1 MAAESAARGPGWQGA
16 AWRCGVAGVGG
27 GRYSLLCG
35 SNAICY
41 EWIGLGEAKRYQFG
55 MLTRIEIDG
64 FKTFDGFGLDLQPL
78 TAIVGPNA
86 SGKSNL
92 FDALRF
98 LSLLAQHDI
107 RTAMQG
113 LRGEPEEL
121 FRQTQGGTSRC
132 ISFAVEVLL
141 SRNGVDAFGTSYET
155 PAQRLRYELKL
166 ALVQTSDGVPRGI
179 FVREEHC
186 KPIKRKDDRATNLG
200 TGKLSYTARLSPFI
214 QLNDSGDA
222 LQIRQDGP
230 KKHGNP
236 VKLSLKEA
244 SRTALSTI
252 TTADFPHLYALR
264 QTLASIRFL
273 EINPRAARSAND
285 RFEDHVLKPD
295 ASNLAAV
302 LAHLKAKTTSEHRP
316 DGVLS
321 DIAADLASLIPSVSQ
336 LRIQNDPNQRQ
347 YSFSLGFTGDLSFSS
362 RVISDGT
369 LRLLALLTIL
379 NDPDRR
385 GTLCFEEPE
394 NGVHEGRVPKLVE
407 FLRDAAN
414 NSFDPESPSFQILLN
429 THSPK
434 VMAALHDT
442 EIVAADSVVEI
453 DPATHVRAS
462 KTRMRTGISPISDIF
477 EPEKHLLRSE
487 LDQLLQTPTDAA

>member
-1 MAAESAARGPGWQGA
+1 
-16 AWRCGVAGVGG
+16 
-27 GRYSLLCG
+27 
-35 SNAICY
+35 
-41 EWIGLGEAKRYQFG
+41 

-64 FKTFDGFGLDLQPL
+64 FKTFEGFGLDLQPL

-121 FRQTQGGTSRC
+121 FRQTQAGTSRC

-141 SRNGVDAFGTSYET
+141 SRKGVDAFGTSYET

-186 KPIKRKDDRATNLG
+186 RPIRRKDDRATYLRDVR
-200 TGKLSYTARLSPFI
+200 LSYNARVAPFI
-214 QLNDSGDA
+214 AMDDNGDA
-222 LQIRQDGP
+222 VLIRQDGRQ
-230 KKHGNP
+230 KHGRP

-252 TTADFPHLYALR
+252 TTAEFPHLYALR
-264 QTLASIRFL
+264 EILANIRFL
-273 EINPRAARSAND
+273 EINPRAARNAND
-285 RFEDHVLKPD
+285 RFEDRVLKPD

-302 LAHLKAKTTSEHRP
+302 LAHLKEQTASEHRP

-321 DIAADLASLIPSVSQ
+321 DIAADLASLIPSVSR
-336 LRIQNDPNQRQ
+336 LEIQNDPHQRQ
-347 YSFSLGFTGDLSFSS
+347 YSFSIGFTGDLIFSS

-379 NDPDRR
+379 NDPTRR

-394 NGVHEGRVPKLVE
+394 NGVHEGRVPMLVE
-407 FLRDAAN
+407 FLRNAAN
-414 NSFDPESPSFQILLN
+414 VSTDPDIPSFQILLN
-429 THSPK
+429 THSPT
-434 VMAALHDT
+434 VMAELHDK
-442 EIVAADSVVEI
+442 EIVAADSVIEI
-453 DPATHVRAS
+453 LPDTRIRS
-462 KTRMRTGISPISDIF
+462 TKTRMRTGIKPIGDMF
-477 EPEKHLLRSE
+477 EPEKHLSRFEVDRLLR
-487 LDQLLQTPTDAA
+487 QPTDAA